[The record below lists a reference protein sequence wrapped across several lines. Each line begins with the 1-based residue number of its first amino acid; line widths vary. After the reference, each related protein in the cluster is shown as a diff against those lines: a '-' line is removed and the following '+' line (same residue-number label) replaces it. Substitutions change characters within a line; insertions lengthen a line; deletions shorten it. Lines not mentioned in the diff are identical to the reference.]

1 MQYKLYNP
9 FICCCIIAPAMVSE
23 SGCQSISI
31 PAPEEDTFH
40 KLCHVSLFDDDSRAS
55 FQLSTPIH

>member
-31 PAPEEDTFH
+31 PAPEEDTSTSSVTY
-40 KLCHVSLFDDDSRAS
+40 LRSTRAS

>member
-31 PAPEEDTFH
+31 PAPEDT
-40 KLCHVSLFDDDSRAS
+40 
-55 FQLSTPIH
+55 STSSVTYLRSTIESVFPT